1 MSREDPP
8 AMRRIPLSL
17 TSLALVCLLT
27 ACGGEQGPTE
37 AATPTVS
44 PSTEPSTASVL
55 NATTPDP
62 MPTSAKPAP
71 QQKSASGTAPA
82 TTTTAPAPVV
92 KAPLT
97 CAHLAGAKLG
107 SSKTPYNGY
116 PDYLPLTEGQ
126 WSGED
131 GATVTLQ
138 KPCGIGDLDGDGA
151 DDAVGVVSVNSG
163 GSGTFY
169 TVAVWRNSGG
179 LPVFRALTDLG
190 DRTPVVSISVAGR
203 RATVVW
209 LTRSPSRGMAEL
221 DIRRTSVYK
230 LSGSTLTEVSHSDA
244 PYNP

>member
-1 MSREDPP
+1 
-8 AMRRIPLSL
+8 MRRIPS
-17 TSLALVCLLT
+17 SLATLTLVCLLT
-27 ACGGEQGPTE
+27 AACGGEQGGTDE
-37 AATPTVS
+37 AAPTVG
-44 PSTEPSTASVL
+44 PSTGPSTASVL
-55 NATTPDP
+55 SAASPEAT
-62 MPTSAKPAP
+62 PTEAESSPEVKAAP
-71 QQKSASGTAPA
+71 
-82 TTTTAPAPVV
+82 TTAPAAAPTTAAVPV

-97 CAHLAGAKLG
+97 CAHLAEARIG

-116 PDYLPLTEGQ
+116 PDYLPLAGGQ

-138 KPCGIGDLDGDGA
+138 KPCGIGDMDGDGA
-151 DDAVGVVSVNSG
+151 EDAVGAVAVNSG

-169 TVAVWRNSGG
+169 TLAAWRNSGG

-203 RATVVW
+203 KATVVW

-221 DIRRTSVYK
+221 DIKRTSVFK
-230 LSGSTLTEVSHSDA
+230 LSGSTLTEVSHTDA

>member
-1 MSREDPP
+1 
-8 AMRRIPLSL
+8 MRRIPSSL
-17 TSLALVCLLT
+17 ATLALVCLLT
-27 ACGGEQGPTE
+27 AACGGEQGGTDE
-37 AATPTVS
+37 AAPTAG
-44 PSTEPSTASVL
+44 PSTGPSTASVL
-55 NATTPDP
+55 SDASPETTPTEAESTP
-62 MPTSAKPAP
+62 EVKAAP
-71 QQKSASGTAPA
+71 
-82 TTTTAPAPVV
+82 TTAKVAAPTTAAAPV

-97 CAHLAGAKLG
+97 CAHLAEARIG

-116 PDYLPLTEGQ
+116 PDYLPLAGGQ

-151 DDAVGVVSVNSG
+151 EDAVGAVAVNSG

-169 TVAVWRNSGG
+169 TLAAWRNSGG

-203 RATVVW
+203 KATVVW

-221 DIRRTSVYK
+221 DIKRTSVFK
-230 LSGSTLTEVSHSDA
+230 LSGSTLTEVSHTDA

>member
-1 MSREDPP
+1 
-8 AMRRIPLSL
+8 MRRIPS
-17 TSLALVCLLT
+17 SLATLTLVCLLT
-27 ACGGEQGPTE
+27 AACGGEQGGTDGAAPT
-37 AATPTVS
+37 AG
-44 PSTEPSTASVL
+44 PSTGPSTASVL
-55 NATTPDP
+55 SAASPEAT
-62 MPTSAKPAP
+62 PTEAESSPEAKAAP
-71 QQKSASGTAPA
+71 
-82 TTTTAPAPVV
+82 TTAPAVAPTTAAAPV

-97 CAHLAGAKLG
+97 CAHLAEARIG

-116 PDYLPLTEGQ
+116 PDYLPLAGGQ

-138 KPCGIGDLDGDGA
+138 KPCGIGDMDGDGA
-151 DDAVGVVSVNSG
+151 EDAVGAVAVNSG

-169 TVAVWRNSGG
+169 TLAAWRNSGG

-203 RATVVW
+203 KATVVW

-221 DIRRTSVYK
+221 DIKRTSVFK
-230 LSGSTLTEVSHSDA
+230 LSGSTLTEVSHTDA

>member
-1 MSREDPP
+1 
-8 AMRRIPLSL
+8 MRRIPS
-17 TSLALVCLLT
+17 SLATLTMVCLLT
-27 ACGGEQGPTE
+27 AACGGEQGGTDE
-37 AATPTVS
+37 AAPTAG
-44 PSTEPSTASVL
+44 PSTGPSTASVFSD
-55 NATTPDP
+55 ASPETTPTEAESTP
-62 MPTSAKPAP
+62 EVKAAPTTAKVA
-71 QQKSASGTAPA
+71 APA
-82 TTTTAPAPVV
+82 TAAAPV

-97 CAHLAGAKLG
+97 CAHLAEARIG

-116 PDYLPLTEGQ
+116 PDYLPLAGGQ

-138 KPCGIGDLDGDGA
+138 KPCGIGDMDGDGA
-151 DDAVGVVSVNSG
+151 EDAVGAVAIKSG

-169 TVAVWRNSGG
+169 TLAAWRNSGG

-203 RATVVW
+203 KATVVW

-221 DIRRTSVYK
+221 DIKRTSIFK
-230 LSGSTLTEVSHSDA
+230 LSGTTLTEVSHTDA

>member
-1 MSREDPP
+1 
-8 AMRRIPLSL
+8 MRRTPS
-17 TSLALVCLLT
+17 SLATLTLVCLLT
-27 ACGGEQGPTE
+27 AACGGEQGGTGE
-37 AATPTVS
+37 AASTVG
-44 PSTEPSTASVL
+44 PSTGPTTASVL
-55 NATTPDP
+55 SDASPEAT
-62 MPTSAKPAP
+62 PTEAESSPAV
-71 QQKSASGTAPA
+71 KAAP
-82 TTTTAPAPVV
+82 TTAPAVAPTTAAAPV

-97 CAHLAGAKLG
+97 CAHLAEARIG

-116 PDYLPLTEGQ
+116 PDYLPLAGGQ

-151 DDAVGVVSVNSG
+151 EDAVGAVAVNSG

-169 TVAVWRNSGG
+169 TLAAWRNSGG

-203 RATVVW
+203 KATVVW

-221 DIRRTSVYK
+221 DIKRTSVFK
-230 LSGSTLTEVSHSDA
+230 LSGSTLTEVSHTDA

>member
-1 MSREDPP
+1 
-8 AMRRIPLSL
+8 MRRIPS
-17 TSLALVCLLT
+17 SLATLTMVCLLT
-27 ACGGEQGPTE
+27 AACGGEQGGTDE
-37 AATPTVS
+37 AASTVG
-44 PSTEPSTASVL
+44 PSTGPSTASVL
-55 NATTPDP
+55 SQVSPEATPTSGAPSPEVKKAAPTTP
-62 MPTSAKPAP
+62 PA
-71 QQKSASGTAPA
+71 AAP
-82 TTTTAPAPVV
+82 TTAAAAPV

-97 CAHLAGAKLG
+97 CAHLAEARLG

-116 PDYLPLTEGQ
+116 PDYLPLAGGQ

-151 DDAVGVVSVNSG
+151 EDAVGAVAIKTG

-169 TVAVWRNSGG
+169 TLAAWRNSGG

-203 RATVVW
+203 KATVVW

-221 DIRRTSVYK
+221 DIKRTSVYK
-230 LSGSTLTEVSHSDA
+230 LSGSTLAEVSHTDA